1 MTVSSDHF
9 ISKNCRVLCC
19 LQGLLVIV
27 FLLIAP
33 RICSI
38 ASAQSPSKVFFP
50 QVNPG
55 NALQGNTPVGL
66 NPRFR
71 TLDQHD
77 RFTFRKEP
85 GLMLKNQQ
93 NTADNQLIAENQR
106 QAERRGA
113 WIVPTLY
120 ALGGVLTLGGLYVM
134 LREEN
139 ETTPAVRARI
149 FPKFSGGG
157 AQANIHIRF

>member
-1 MTVSSDHF
+1 MTVSTANF

-19 LQGLLVIV
+19 LQGLLIIIS
-27 FLLIAP
+27 LLIAP
-33 RICSI
+33 RFCAL
-38 ASAQSPSKVFFP
+38 ASAQSPSRMFFP
-50 QVNPG
+50 QVSPG
-55 NALQGNTPVGL
+55 ATLPGNTPAGVNTRL
-66 NPRFR
+66 H

-85 GLMLKNQQ
+85 GLMLKNQPD
-93 NTADNQLIAENQR
+93 TIDNQLVAQSQR

-139 ETTPAVRARI
+139 EATPAVRARI
-149 FPKFSGGG
+149 FPGFSAGG